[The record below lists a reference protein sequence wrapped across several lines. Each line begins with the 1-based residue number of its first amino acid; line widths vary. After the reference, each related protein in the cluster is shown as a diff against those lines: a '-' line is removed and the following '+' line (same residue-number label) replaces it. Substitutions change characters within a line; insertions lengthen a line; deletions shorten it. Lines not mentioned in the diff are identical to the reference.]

1 MMKVKEIGFVAV
13 PVNDVARARQ
23 FYEGILALEKS
34 RDAMEGKWIEYD
46 LGGGT
51 LALGPSDDDWKPP
64 STGTGYALEVED
76 FDQAVAELRH
86 AGVEFVAG
94 PAETAVCYTAIIQD
108 PGAIGSEFT
117 NSKRTNDYESNE
129 NSVHRHSG
137 DRHEAGTRFL
147 RRRARAETVRRL

>member
-1 MMKVKEIGFVAV
+1 MMRVKEIGFVAV
-13 PVNDVARARQ
+13 PVTDVARARQ

-51 LALGPSDDDWKPP
+51 LTLGPSDDDWKPS

-86 AGVEFVAG
+86 AGVEFVEG

-108 PGAIGSEFT
+108 PDG
-117 NSKRTNDYESNE
+117 N
-129 NSVHRHSG
+129 
-137 DRHEAGTRFL
+137 
-147 RRRARAETVRRL
+147 RLGIHKLKAN